1 MRHINNP
8 FIFTISFYIFQV
20 AMVTSDSAWGDVI
33 RQTGGTERH
42 LLPRAPCDSQC
53 EDQLQQDSHLPRRH
67 SLQPE

>member
-1 MRHINNP
+1 
-8 FIFTISFYIFQV
+8 
-20 AMVTSDSAWGDVI
+20 MVTGDSARGDVI

-42 LLPRAPCDSQC
+42 LLPRTPCDSQC